1 MNFTPNLYEKCSF
14 GVKLILYI
22 VQTKSSSKT
31 QTRVQN
37 DKHIYH
43 SFFDFLQNK
52 YEYMVSVVNMK
63 NFS

>member
-1 MNFTPNLYEKCSF
+1 MLD
-14 GVKLILYI
+14 I

-43 SFFDFLQNK
+43 SISDFLQNK
-52 YEYMVSVVNMK
+52 YEYMVSVANMK
-63 NFS
+63 TFLAIPRDYFTQIYEADMF